1 MRRATIGF
9 IAFAGV
15 LAAPVFERYA
25 MAVGSDLSAE
35 SVTVGRNLQAPARIT
50 LGTPVPR
57 DGLEVTIT
65 SDDPSRL
72 LLSKGEDQQGSATIS
87 LKLLPQSVR
96 SPEFLLRA
104 LAASGSVSYTIS
116 APGRESVKGAVTLVR
131 SAIVILGPFKA
142 PGFSTTPRGDATKL
156 TIVSVA
162 LDSEGKILQDQPVA
176 VDSPLEVRIANSNP
190 VAGKLQ
196 QATLKLAGG
205 LSSASTYF
213 DPAAEGDSTIAPV
226 QPAGFATPADRA
238 SIVASV
244 TKPALAIAGDIFLGK
259 DLQIPA
265 SVILGERA
273 PPGGVAVTLTSADSS
288 RLVLSSKEDL
298 PGSGSLKI
306 TVPAGEQSA
315 LYFIQALGDSGDVAY
330 SASASGFRSKSGQ
343 VGLTASG
350 FVLASESYG
359 PPDEGNVKR
368 KIGNHPDREV
378 FVSLAGA
385 KGRPEKFVVFSAYID
400 RDSGRSADF
409 TVEPLRAGVGAT
421 VLLKSSNPDV
431 ATIESQV
438 TIKPGFNRAICEL
451 TLLREGKTVISLTT
465 PAGFSTPGNSTSV
478 PTTVRQ

>member
-1 MRRATIGF
+1 MIRF
-9 IAFAGV
+9 IALAGV
-15 LAAPVFERYA
+15 LAVPAFTPYTMGA
-25 MAVGSDLSAE
+25 GADLSAE

-50 LGTPVPR
+50 LGTPVPQ
-57 DGLEVTIT
+57 DGLEVTLT

-72 LLSKGEDQQGSATIS
+72 LLSKGEDQPGSATIA

-96 SPEFLLRA
+96 SPEFMLRA

-116 APGRESVKGAVTLVR
+116 APGRESAKGAATLVP
-131 SAIVILGPFKA
+131 SAIVILGPLKA
-142 PGFSTTPRGDATKL
+142 PRFSTTPRGDPSKL

-162 LDSEGKILQDQPVA
+162 LDPAGKILQDQPVA
-176 VDSPLEVRIANSNP
+176 ADSPLEVQIANSNP
-190 VAGKLQ
+190 AAGNLQ
-196 QATLKLAGG
+196 QATLRLAGG
-205 LSSASTYF
+205 LRSASTYF
-213 DPAAEGDSTIAPV
+213 HPAAEGDSTIAPV

-244 TKPALAIAGDIFLGK
+244 AKPALAIAGDIFLGK
-259 DLQIPA
+259 DLQTPA
-265 SVILGERA
+265 TLVLGEKA
-273 PPGGVAVTLTSADSS
+273 PPGGVTVTLTSADSS
-288 RLVLSSKEDL
+288 RLVLSAKEDL
-298 PGSGSLKI
+298 LGSGSLKV

-330 SASASGFRSKSGQ
+330 SASAPGFRSKSGQ

-400 RDSGRSADF
+400 RESGRSADF
-409 TVEPLRAGVGAT
+409 TVEPLRAGVGAI

-438 TIKPGFNRAICEL
+438 TIKPGFNRAICDL
-451 TLLREGKTVISLTT
+451 TPLREGKTVISLAT
-465 PAGFSTPGNSTSV
+465 PAGFSTPKNSTSV
-478 PTTVRQ
+478 PTTVTQ